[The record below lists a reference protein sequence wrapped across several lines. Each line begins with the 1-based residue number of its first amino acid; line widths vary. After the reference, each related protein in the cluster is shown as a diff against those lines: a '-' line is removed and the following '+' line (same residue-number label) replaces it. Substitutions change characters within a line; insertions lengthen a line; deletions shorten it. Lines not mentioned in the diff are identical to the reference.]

1 MSSNNN
7 IFDLESLPGFLQNA
21 YESYELSYFFQ
32 STNVYL
38 IIVSIFM
45 FIYAT
50 QTSSYKV
57 YNNNKEEISIPS
69 IMLKTFVIIIS
80 FLLLG
85 FSSVGFQQ
93 SQSGK
98 LERNTQEN
106 IGYVAIVLGFLFILQ
121 LLIIFKVNP
130 ETLEHV
136 PSLLLS
142 LLYVFIIVSI
152 IIGFKMVNRVEERI
166 ERLNLNN

>member
-57 YNNNKEEISIPS
+57 YNKDEISIPS
-69 IMLKTFVIIIS
+69 FILKIIVLIIS

-121 LLIIFKVNP
+121 LLIIFKVSP

-152 IIGFKMVNRVEERI
+152 IIGFKMVNQVEKRV

>member
-1 MSSNNN
+1 MSSNN
-7 IFDLESLPGFLQNA
+7 IIDLESLPGFLQSA
-21 YESYELSYFFQ
+21 YDSYELSYFFQ

-45 FIYAT
+45 FIYAI
-50 QTSSYKV
+50 QTKSNVSYK
-57 YNNNKEEISIPS
+57 NSIIPS
-69 IMLKTFVIIIS
+69 RILKIFVVIIS
-80 FLLLG
+80 LVLLG

-98 LERNTQEN
+98 LERNTQES
-106 IGYVAIVLGFLFILQ
+106 IGYVAIILGFLFVLQ

-130 ETLEHV
+130 ITLEHV

-152 IIGFKMVNRVEERI
+152 IIGFKMVNRVEERV

>member
-50 QTSSYKV
+50 QTSSSVLYKE
-57 YNNNKEEISIPS
+57 NRISS

-121 LLIIFKVNP
+121 LLIIFKVSP

-152 IIGFKMVNRVEERI
+152 IIGFKMVNRVEERV